1 MISNSHR
8 RTLSALAGSLIALAL
23 LCAATNSICGA
34 TSLADDLDNIVFE
47 GVIRDTAGAVIPS
60 AKVVATHLTT
70 GVERTTV
77 SNGEGRFRM
86 SVSAPGNY
94 KLKATAN
101 GFREEESQEVAA
113 TTGRTFTI
121 DFSLAAAGVS
131 EQVTVA
137 ATNAPLVD
145 TNRTVV
151 GDTINQRELED
162 LPIIDRDPLQLVFL
176 LGGVTE
182 APLDTSQLAN
192 EGRGVFLRGTPEEA
206 GNFSLTGAPATSNN
220 ITIDGLDNND
230 DRSARERISLNTESI
245 AELQIITNQYAA
257 EYGRASGGRINIR
270 TKSGT
275 NRYHGDV
282 YSFFAD
288 ESLNANTYFR
298 NARGLGRVPQQ
309 QRREGG
315 VFGGPMPIRR
325 EKDFFFASYERLD
338 VTDFAE
344 VNALVPVATNPSF
357 LLPKPTGASSPGS
370 SVGPFFEELST
381 PEANNLVN
389 ARADFNFS
397 QSHNAAVRFDL
408 LRGENQRGFSGGTR
422 LPDTILIQGRNSDS
436 ISVSDFL
443 IIKDKLVNQARCQ
456 YSRLLPRDSAALD
469 SLSISIKS
477 PSLTAGSYS
486 GSNTSPAFAREERR
500 TQVQD
505 NISFLYGTHVFKA
518 GADVQLVRSTYEDL
532 FAIGGQFTFD
542 TVEDFLANNP
552 SRFVQRFDTKSTLS
566 NNVIGLFAQDEWRII
581 PNLTLSYGMRW
592 DNESVLNDN
601 TNFSPRV
608 AVAWDP
614 FGEKLFRRFKKFSS
628 PGKTVVRAGF
638 GLFYNRA
645 LLRTLDDFSLGAST
659 IIVDSDVSPALL
671 PLVRFPQPITDTTL
685 IDKFGLA
692 ETKFLRRVSPDLE
705 IPYTLQTGLGIERQ
719 LTRSLVATADYI
731 YTRGAHL
738 WRETNANAP
747 VLPEG
752 FDNFTQYLLSR
763 DFDNRAGPSGGRPV
777 SGANAEVV
785 RFDTSA
791 NTSSTSGAIKIEN
804 GVRVL
809 TLGLNTPRSA
819 NITAALSAIRSL
831 RPNPALTEVELLE
844 ATGNSFYHGAIFS
857 LRYSLGR
864 RAHFRAVYTLSK
876 LVDEGTTNTASP
888 QDLFDRRAE
897 RSLSLQDQ
905 RHRFSF
911 SGLFQIPYVEVD
923 LAPIISFGSSKP
935 FNIGSGFDRNLND
948 IENDRPILLTG
959 IGRPEW
965 RRPGS
970 APASAVESALVV
982 APLGSDGDLPR
993 NYGIGPG
1000 TRTTSLRASRTFSVR
1015 DHIKVRPS
1023 VDVFN
1028 VFNNTV
1034 FSFGSEFI
1042 DQGDAT
1048 FLVPQRTQRP
1058 RTILLGL
1065 KVTF

>member
-1 MISNSHR
+1 MLTKLSR
-8 RTLSALAGSLIALAL
+8 RVVLMLAGSLL
-23 LCAATNSICGA
+23 LLFATASTTKA
-34 TSLADDLDNIVFE
+34 TFGADDLDNVVFE
-47 GVIRDTAGAVIPS
+47 GVIRDSAGAVIAA

-70 GVERTTV
+70 GVERTTF
-77 SNGEGRFRM
+77 SNGEGRFRI
-86 SVSAPGNY
+86 SVSTPGNY
-94 KLKATAN
+94 RLKAIAT

-121 DFSLAAAGVS
+121 DFALAAAGVS
-131 EQVTVA
+131 EQVTIA
-137 ATNAPLVD
+137 ATNPPLVD

-182 APLDTSQLAN
+182 APLDTAQLAN

-206 GNFSLTGAPATSNN
+206 GSFSLTGAPATSNN

-230 DRSARERISLNTESI
+230 DRSARERISLNPETI

-275 NRYHGDV
+275 NRYRGDV
-282 YSFFAD
+282 YYFFGD

-344 VNALVPVATNPSF
+344 INALVPVATNPLF
-357 LLPKPTGASSPGS
+357 VLPKPTGAASPGS
-370 SVGPFFEELST
+370 SVAPFFEELST
-381 PEANNLVN
+381 PETSNLVN

-408 LRGENQRGFSGGTR
+408 LRGANQRGFSGGTR

-443 IIKDKLVNQARCQ
+443 IISNKLVNQARFQ
-456 YSRLLPRDSAALD
+456 YSRLLPRDSAGSD

-500 TQVQD
+500 TQFQD
-505 NISFLYGTHVFKA
+505 NISFLYGTHVLKA

-532 FAIGGQFTFD
+532 FATGGQFTFD

-552 SRFVQRFDTKSTLS
+552 SRFVQRFDTKSSLS
-566 NNVIGLFAQDEWRII
+566 NNVIGLFAQDEWKII

-601 TNFSPRV
+601 KNFSPRV

-614 FGEKLFRRFKKFSS
+614 FGGKLFRRFKKFSS

-671 PLVRFPQPITDTTL
+671 PLVRFPHPIVDNTL

-692 ETKFLRRVSPDLE
+692 ETKFLRRVSSDLE

-719 LTRSLVATADYI
+719 LTKSLVATADYI

-752 FDNFTQYLLSR
+752 FQNFTRYLLSR
-763 DFDNRAGPSGGRPV
+763 DFDNRAGSTGGRPV
-777 SGANAEVV
+777 SGANADVV

-844 ATGNSFYHGAIFS
+844 STGNSFYHGGIFS

-905 RHRFSF
+905 RHRFTF
-911 SGLFQIPYVEVD
+911 SGLFQVPYVDVD
-923 LAPIISFGSSKP
+923 LAPIVSFGSSKP

-948 IENDRPILLTG
+948 IENDRPIILTE

-970 APASAVESALVV
+970 SPASDVESALAQ

-1000 TRTTSLRASRTFSVR
+1000 TRTISLRASRTFVVR
-1015 DHIKVRPS
+1015 DRIRVRPS

-1042 DQGDAT
+1042 DQGNAT

>member
-1 MISNSHR
+1 MLTGLSR
-8 RTLSALAGSLIALAL
+8 GFVLTLASSLL
-23 LCAATNSICGA
+23 LLFA
-34 TSLADDLDNIVFE
+34 TSAAASADDLDNIVFE
-47 GVIRDTAGAVIPS
+47 GVIRDSAGAVIPA
-60 AKVVATHLTT
+60 AKIVATHLTT
-70 GVERTTV
+70 GVERTAV
-77 SNGEGRFRM
+77 SNGEGRFRI
-86 SVSAPGNY
+86 SVNAPGNY
-94 KLKATAN
+94 KLKAIAN
-101 GFREEESQEVAA
+101 GFKEEQSQEVAVV
-113 TTGRTFTI
+113 TGRTFTI
-121 DFSLAAAGVS
+121 DFALTAAGVT

-137 ATNAPLVD
+137 ATSTPLVD

-151 GDTINQRELED
+151 GDTINQRELEE

-230 DRSARERISLNTESI
+230 DRSARERISLNPESI

-270 TKSGT
+270 TKGGT

-298 NARGLGRVPQQ
+298 NARGLGRVLQQ

-315 VFGGPMPIRR
+315 VFGGPMPIRH

-344 VNALVPVATNPSF
+344 INALVPVATNPLF
-357 LLPKPTGASSPGS
+357 VLPKPTGPAAPGS
-370 SVGPFFEELST
+370 SSAPFFEELST
-381 PEANNLVN
+381 PESSNLVN
-389 ARADFNFS
+389 ARADFNFA

-408 LRGENQRGFSGGTR
+408 LRGANQRGFSGGTR

-436 ISVSDFL
+436 ISLSDFL
-443 IIKDKLVNQARCQ
+443 ISSNKLVNQARFQ
-456 YSRLLPRDSAALD
+456 YSRLLPRDSAGLD

-486 GSNTSPAFAREERR
+486 GTNTSPAFAREERR

-505 NISFLYGTHVFKA
+505 NISFLYGSHVFKA

-532 FAIGGQFTFD
+532 FATGGQFTFD

-566 NNVIGLFAQDEWRII
+566 NNVVGLFAQDEWKII

-601 TNFSPRV
+601 KNFSPRV
-608 AVAWDP
+608 AIAWDP
-614 FGEKLFRRFKKFSS
+614 FGGKLFRRFKKFST

-671 PLVRFPQPITDTTL
+671 PLVHFPQPITDNSL

-719 LTRSLVATADYI
+719 LTKSLVATADYI

-752 FDNFTQYLLSR
+752 FQNFTQYLLSR
-763 DFDNRAGPSGGRPV
+763 DFDNRAGSSGGRPI
-777 SGANAEVV
+777 SGATADVV

-791 NTSSTSGAIKIEN
+791 NTSSSSGAIKVEN

-831 RPNPALTEVELLE
+831 RPNPSLTQVEVLE
-844 ATGNSFYHGAIFS
+844 STGNSFYHGGIFS

-888 QDLFDRRAE
+888 QNLFDRRAE

-905 RHRFSF
+905 RHRFTF
-911 SGLFQIPYVEVD
+911 SGLFQVPYVDVD

-948 IENDRPILLTG
+948 IQNDRPGFLTE

-970 APASAVESALVV
+970 APASDVQSALGQ
-982 APLGSDGDLPR
+982 APIGSDGDLPR

-1000 TRTTSLRASRTFSVR
+1000 TQTINLRASRTFVVR
-1015 DHIKVRPS
+1015 DHIRVRPS

>member
-1 MISNSHR
+1 MFSILR
-8 RTLSALAGSLIALAL
+8 RRALSVLASSLIAAAL
-23 LCAATNSICGA
+23 VCGSTKI
-34 TSLADDLDNIVFE
+34 TSAADDLDNIVFE
-47 GVIRDTAGAVIPS
+47 GVIRDSAGAVVPA

-70 GVERTTV
+70 GVERTV
-77 SNGEGRFRM
+77 ASNSEGRFRI
-86 SVSAPGNY
+86 SVSAPGAY
-94 KLKATAN
+94 KLKAIAT
-101 GFREEESQEVAA
+101 GFKEEESQEVAA

-121 DFSLAAAGVS
+121 NFALAAAGVT
-131 EQVTVA
+131 EQVTVT
-137 ATNAPLVD
+137 ATSPPLVD

-182 APLDTSQLAN
+182 APLSTDQLAD
-192 EGRGVFLRGTPEEA
+192 EGRGVFLRGTPQEA

-230 DRSARERISLNTESI
+230 DRSANARISLSPESI

-270 TKSGT
+270 TKAGT
-275 NRYHGDV
+275 NRYHGDG

-315 VFGGPMPIRR
+315 VFGGPIPIRH

-344 VNALVPVATNPSF
+344 INALVPVATNPLF
-357 LLPKPTGASSPGS
+357 VLPRPTSPAAPGS
-370 SVGPFFEELST
+370 SSAPFFQEIST
-381 PEANNLVN
+381 PESSNLIN
-389 ARADFNFS
+389 GRADFNFS
-397 QSHNAAVRFDL
+397 QAHNAAVRFDL
-408 LRGENQRGFSGGTR
+408 LRGENNRGFSGGTR

-443 IIKDKLVNQARCQ
+443 IISNKLVNQARFQ
-456 YSRLLPRDSAALD
+456 YSRLLPRASASLD
-469 SLSISIKS
+469 SLSITIKS

-500 TQVQD
+500 TQLQD
-505 NISFLYGTHVFKA
+505 NISFIYGTHVLKA
-518 GADVQLVRSTYEDL
+518 GADVQLVRSQYEDL
-532 FAIGGQFTFD
+532 FATGGQFTFD
-542 TVEDFLANNP
+542 TVEDFLANDP
-552 SRFVQRFDTKSTLS
+552 SRFVQRFDTTSTLS
-566 NNVIGLFAQDEWRII
+566 NNVIGLFAQDEWKIV

-592 DNESVLNDN
+592 DNESILKDN
-601 TNFSPRV
+601 RNFSPRI
-608 AVAWDP
+608 AIAWDP
-614 FGEKLFRRFKKFSS
+614 FGGKLFRRFKKFST

-659 IIVDSDVSPALL
+659 IIVDTDVSPTLL
-671 PLVRFPQPITDTTL
+671 PLVHFPQAITDKTL
-685 IDKFGLA
+685 VDKFGLA
-692 ETKFLRRVSPDLE
+692 ETKFLRRVSPDLQ
-705 IPYTLQTGLGIERQ
+705 IPYTVQTGIGIERQ
-719 LTRSLVATADYI
+719 LTKSMVATVDYI
-731 YTRGAHL
+731 FTRGAHL
-738 WRETNANAP
+738 WRETNSNAP
-747 VLPEG
+747 VLPAG
-752 FDNFTQYLLSR
+752 FNNFTQYLLSR
-763 DFDNRAGPSGGRPV
+763 DFDNRAGATGGRPI
-777 SGANAEVV
+777 SGTTADVV

-791 NTSSTSGAIKIEN
+791 NTSSTAGAVKTEN
-804 GVRVL
+804 GIRVL

-831 RPNPALTEVELLE
+831 RPNPSLTQVEVLE
-844 ATGNSFYHGAIFS
+844 STGNSFYHGGIFAV
-857 LRYSLGR
+857 RYSAGR

-905 RHRFSF
+905 RHRFTF
-911 SGLFQIPYVEVD
+911 SGLFQVPRVEID

-948 IENDRPILLTG
+948 IENDRPNFLTE
-959 IGRPEW
+959 IGRPVW

-970 APASAVESALVV
+970 APATDVQSALMH
-982 APLGSDGDLPR
+982 APIGSDGDLPR

-1000 TRTTSLRASRTFSVR
+1000 TQTINLRASRSFSVHE
-1015 DHIKVRPS
+1015 HIKVRPS
-1023 VDVFN
+1023 IDVFN
-1028 VFNNTV
+1028 VFNNTI

-1042 DQGDAT
+1042 DRDDTT
-1048 FLVPQRTQRP
+1048 FLVPQRSQRP